1 MIPAALTF
9 PLPRWVTH
17 KLENNYITRV
27 LPTGVSSEPHFR
39 LPAWGS
45 DVRRSGPQRFGFKSQ
60 RECRLST
67 GRGEVRLSWRTYTRS
82 CVSRTQGK
90 SSDFIGTYIR
100 PTCGSWR
107 FSWGNRSQLWL
118 TVWTQTLVAGI
129 LSYVQPHENPSAW
142 QIGLFVPRPGPTEYP
157 IGSRKGKPQANQPTE
172 QEHGHRYKQTGS
184 LKSSWTH
191 SHL

>member
-100 PTCGSWR
+100 PTCGLGGSPEETGV
-107 FSWGNRSQLWL
+107 SCDS
-118 TVWTQTLVAGI
+118 
-129 LSYVQPHENPSAW
+129 LS
-142 QIGLFVPRPGPTEYP
+142 
-157 IGSRKGKPQANQPTE
+157 
-172 QEHGHRYKQTGS
+172 GHRHWWQAYWVMFNHMKILVPDRLAYSYQD
-184 LKSSWTH
+184 LV
-191 SHL
+191 LPNIP